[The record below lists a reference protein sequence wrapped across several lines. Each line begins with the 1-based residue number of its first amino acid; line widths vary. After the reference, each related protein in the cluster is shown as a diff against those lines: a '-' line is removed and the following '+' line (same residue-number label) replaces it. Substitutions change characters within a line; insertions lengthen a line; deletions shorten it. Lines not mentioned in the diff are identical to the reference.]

1 MYLDAWATRAAWAAW
16 GLARFFFSA
25 RKGSSEKD
33 AATTK
38 TSSVAGQGSS
48 RVDRIMLTTALF
60 ILSSCS
66 PSLSSHS
73 STTQFL
79 LPSITV

>member
-1 MYLDAWATRAAWAAW
+1 MGCNGLQWAAWA
-16 GLARFFFSA
+16 FQVVSA

-66 PSLSSHS
+66 SSHSSHS